1 MQIVEKRKLER
12 FDLNIPA
19 KIQVVSGGEKEE
31 MKLTTSNICSGGA
44 FFRTTQPLPVGTE
57 ITIDLVL
64 SLGKFQKLKDIKKQV
79 SINLTGKV
87 LHAETTGMGVCF
99 DEEYQIFH

>member
-31 MKLTTSNICSGGA
+31 MKLTTRNICSGGA
-44 FFRTTQPLPVGTE
+44 FFRTAQPLPVGTE

-64 SLGKFQKLKDIKKQV
+64 PLGKFQKLKDIKKQV

>member
-1 MQIVEKRKLER
+1 MQARL
-12 FDLNIPA
+12 A
-19 KIQVVSGGEKEE
+19 
-31 MKLTTSNICSGGA
+31 GA

-57 ITIDLVL
+57 ITIDLELPL
-64 SLGKFQKLKDIKKQV
+64 SKFKKVKDIKKQV

-99 DEEYQIFH
+99 DEEYQIFP

>member
-31 MKLTTSNICSGGA
+31 MKLTTRNICSGGA

-64 SLGKFQKLKDIKKQV
+64 PLGKFQKLKDIKKQV

-99 DEEYQIFH
+99 DEEYQIFQ

>member
-19 KIQVVSGGEKEE
+19 KIQVVSDGEKEE
-31 MKLTTSNICSGGA
+31 MKLTTRNICSGGA

-64 SLGKFQKLKDIKKQV
+64 PLGKFQKLKDIKKQV

-99 DEEYQIFH
+99 DEEYQIFQ

>member
-19 KIQVVSGGEKEE
+19 KVQVVSGGEKEE
-31 MKLTTSNICSGGA
+31 MKLTTRNICSGGA

-64 SLGKFQKLKDIKKQV
+64 PLGKFQKLKDIKKQV

-99 DEEYQIFH
+99 DEEYQIFQ